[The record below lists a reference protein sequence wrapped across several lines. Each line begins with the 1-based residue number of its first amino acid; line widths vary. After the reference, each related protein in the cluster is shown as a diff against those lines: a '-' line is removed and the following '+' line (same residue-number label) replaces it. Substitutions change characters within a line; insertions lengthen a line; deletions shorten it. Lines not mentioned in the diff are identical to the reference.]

1 MCESLFKG
9 GMMKRFLL
17 LWICLSSLSVVWAD
31 EGMWLLSLLK
41 QQNEAQ
47 MKKLGLQIPVGYIV
61 DSLSQAIISYNGNGT
76 ASFISGDGLVAT
88 NYHCAYDAIQQNSSE
103 EHNYIRNGFWAH
115 TREEE
120 IPLNGVILS
129 INRVVRDVSNEVNAR
144 LAKVEATRQARFNA
158 VRDVA
163 ESYERQYPGMKVN
176 IRSYRDYTLHVLY
189 VSQSFQDVRL
199 VAAPPY
205 SIAKF
210 GGETDNWT
218 WPRHGCDFALLR
230 VYVTPDGTSK
240 GYDEKN
246 TPYHPA
252 VHLNVSTRGYWEGDY
267 AMSIGYPGYTERGA
281 TSMQV
286 WEKQHVLNPPLVRV
300 RTVRQD
306 VLQEFMRSD
315 ENLHLKY
322 AAKYAA
328 SANYYKNAVGVTQW
342 IDSLGIFEK
351 KRAEEEA
358 FLRSCAN
365 DSLRRYYAD
374 ALQTMEDGIR
384 RAARYRLA
392 LGYYTECFGEGC
404 EMLGFIAGFGK
415 AIPYAIKEQGE
426 NMKNFMVN
434 LEMYYKDYAE
444 EVDCAVTKALLKI
457 LAHDLDADLLPAF
470 LADLK
475 GNEKGI
481 DRFVDGLY
489 ARSAFS
495 NGQRLRDSMQAPA
508 WNVTRDVAYQISEQ
522 VEEKRRELF
531 AAASRKMNVVNQAK
545 MRYAMGEMNRQDKT
559 YYPDADKTIR
569 LSYGTVQNLPI
580 AQDNIKPYQTTLSG
594 LVDKASTNA
603 GNPDFEL
610 DGKLKQL
617 WEAGDFGSYGESGD
631 LPVDFITNGDVTG
644 GNSGSPLLN
653 ANGELIGLVFDCNWE
668 SMTRDFNFD
677 QRLHRVICL
686 DIRYLL
692 FVLDK
697 YAGMDNLVNEILEK

>member
-1 MCESLFKG
+1 
-9 GMMKRFLL
+9 MMKRFFLV
-17 LWICLSSLSVVWAD
+17 WICLCSLSVARAD

-47 MKKLGLQIPVGYIV
+47 MKKLGLQLPVDYIV

-76 ASFISGDGLVAT
+76 ASFISADGLVAT
-88 NYHCAYDAIQQNSSE
+88 NYHCAYDAIQQNSSG
-103 EHNYIRNGFWAH
+103 EHNYIRDGFWARS
-115 TREEE
+115 REGE
-120 IPLNGVILS
+120 IPLKGVILS
-129 INRVVRDVSNEVNAR
+129 INRVVRDISGEVNAR

-163 ESYERQYPGMKVN
+163 ERYERQYPGMRVN

-189 VSQSFQDVRL
+189 VVQSFQDVRL

-230 VYVTPDGTSK
+230 VYVAPDGTSK

-252 VHLNVSTRGYWEGDY
+252 VYLNVSAEGYKEGDY

-286 WEKQHVLNPPLVRV
+286 WEKQHVMNPPLVRV
-300 RTVRQD
+300 RTARQD
-306 VLQEFMRSD
+306 VLREFMRSD
-315 ENLHLKY
+315 ENIHLKY
-322 AAKYAA
+322 AAKFAA
-328 SANYYKNAVGVTQW
+328 STNYYKNAVGVTRW
-342 IDSLGIFEK
+342 IDSLDIFEK

-358 FLRSCAN
+358 FLLGCAN
-365 DSLRRYYAD
+365 DSLRRYYAN
-374 ALQTMEDGIR
+374 ALRVMEDGIR
-384 RAARYRLA
+384 AAARYNLA

-404 EMLGFIAGFGK
+404 DMLSFISGFGK
-415 AIPYAIKEQGE
+415 AIPYAQKERGE
-426 NMKNFMVN
+426 NRKNLLAN
-434 LEMYYKDYAE
+434 TRLHYKDYVE

-457 LAHDLDADLLPAF
+457 LARDLDADLLPPF

-475 GNEKGI
+475 GNEEGI
-481 DRFVDGLY
+481 DRFVDDLY

-495 NGQRLRDSMQAPA
+495 NGRRLLDSMEASG
-508 WNVTRDVAYQISEQ
+508 WDVTRDVAYRVSEQ
-522 VEEKRRELF
+522 IEKKRRELF
-531 AAASRKMNVVNQAK
+531 AAAGQKENVVNRAK
-545 MRYAMGEMNRQDKT
+545 MRYAAGVMNLRDKA

-569 LSYGTVQNLPI
+569 LSYGTVQSLPL
-580 AQDNIKPYQTTLSG
+580 APGKVKPYRTTLAG
-594 LVDKASTNA
+594 LMDKANAHA
-603 GNPDFEL
+603 GNPDFAL
-610 DGKLKQL
+610 DAKLKQL
-617 WEAGDFGSYGESGD
+617 GEAGDFGPYGEDGD

-653 ANGELIGLVFDCNWE
+653 AKGELIGLVFDCNWE

-686 DIRYLL
+686 DVRYLL
-692 FVLDK
+692 FILDK
-697 YAGMDNLVNEILEK
+697 YAGMDNLVSEMLEK

>member
-1 MCESLFKG
+1 
-9 GMMKRFLL
+9 MMKRFLL
-17 LWICLSSLSVVWAD
+17 LWVCLCSLSVAWAD

-47 MKKLGLQIPVGYIV
+47 MKKLGLQIPVDYIV

-88 NYHCAYDAIQQNSSE
+88 NYHCAYDAIQQNSSG
-103 EHNYIRNGFWAH
+103 EHNYIRDGFWAR
-115 TREEE
+115 TRGEE
-120 IPLNGVILS
+120 IPLSGVILS
-129 INRVVRDVSNEVNAR
+129 INRVVRDISDEVNAR
-144 LAKVEATRQARFNA
+144 LAKVEVTHQARFNA

-163 ESYERQYPGMKVN
+163 ESYERQYPGMRVN

-189 VSQSFQDVRL
+189 VTQSFQDVRL

-230 VYVTPDGTSK
+230 VYVAPDGTSK

-252 VHLNVSTRGYWEGDY
+252 VHLRVSTMGYREGDY

-300 RTVRQD
+300 RAARQD
-306 VLQEFMRSD
+306 VLRDFMRSD

-322 AAKYAA
+322 AAKFAA

-342 IDSLGIFEK
+342 IDSLDIFEK

-358 FLRSCAN
+358 FLRGCTN

-384 RAARYRLA
+384 AAARYRLA

-415 AIPYAIKEQGE
+415 AIPHAIKEQGE

-444 EVDCAVTKALLKI
+444 DVDCAVTKALLKI
-457 LAHDLDADLLPAF
+457 LARDLDADLLPPF

-475 GNEKGI
+475 GNEEGI
-481 DRFVDGLY
+481 DRFMDDLY
-489 ARSAFS
+489 ARSAFA
-495 NGQRLRDSMQAPA
+495 NDQRLRDSMQAPA
-508 WNVTRDVAYQISEQ
+508 WDVTRDVAYQISEQ
-522 VEEKRRELF
+522 VEKKRQELF
-531 AAASRKMNVVNQAK
+531 SAASQKMNVVNRAK
-545 MRYAMGEMNRQDKT
+545 SRYAMGVMNQQNKT

-569 LSYGTVQNLPI
+569 LSYGTVQNLPLSLGN
-580 AQDNIKPYQTTLSG
+580 AKPYRTTLSG
-594 LVDKASTNA
+594 LLDKANAHA
-603 GNPDFEL
+603 GNPDFVL
-610 DGKLKQL
+610 DAKLKQL
-617 WEAGDFGSYGESGD
+617 ATAGDFGPYGEAGD

-644 GNSGSPLLN
+644 GNSGSPLLD
-653 ANGELIGLVFDCNWE
+653 AKGEMLGLVFDCNWE

-686 DIRYLL
+686 DVRYLL
-692 FVLDK
+692 FILDK
-697 YAGMDNLVNEILEK
+697 YAGMDNLVSEMLEK